1 MVEDLGKEMIEKV
14 MSCAN
19 PQMLKFIKNE
29 DILSILDQ
37 TKIGFLTDVSHLPIQ
52 EEKELKEECKES
64 TNWTEGSVVIAK
76 WSEDR

>member
-14 MSCAN
+14 MSSAN

-37 TKIGFLTDVSHLPIQ
+37 TKIGFLTDVSHLSIRR
-52 EEKELKEECKES
+52 S
-64 TNWTEGSVVIAK
+64 
-76 WSEDR
+76 